1 MSDSFYGEI
10 SMMPYT
16 FTPELWAACE
26 GQLMPIGQNSA
37 LFSLIGNMYGG
48 DGRVSFAIPNL
59 IGRTPIHSGQGPGLM
74 NCLLSEEI
82 GINGISL
89 TQDQIPSHTHQMM
102 GSTSNNVEATIP
114 DNLPAALIS
123 NNTIFDHFDLNSDG
137 SELDD
142 ESVANAGHGEAHE
155 NRQPWLAI
163 KFFICLDGIYPSRS

>member
-16 FTPELWAACE
+16 FTPERWAACE

-59 IGRTPIHSGQGPGLM
+59 IGRTPIHSGQGPGLFDWQV
-74 NCLLSEEI
+74 SEF
-82 GINGISL
+82 GGASSVHL
-89 TQDQIPSHTHQMM
+89 TEAQIPPHTHQMM
-102 GSTSNNVEATIP
+102 GSTSNNVEDTAP
-114 DNLPAALIS
+114 GNLPAALIS
-123 NNTIFDHFDLNSDG
+123 NGSIFDHFDLDSDG
-137 SELDD
+137 SQFAGQ
-142 ESVANAGHGEAHE
+142 SVASEGEGQAHE

>member
-16 FTPELWAACE
+16 FTPEGWAACE

-37 LFSLIGNMYGG
+37 LFSLIGTMYGG

-59 IGRTPIHSGQGPGLM
+59 IGRTPIHSGQGPGLI
-74 NCLLSEEI
+74 NWGLSQF
-82 GINGISL
+82 GGDSSVYL
-89 TQDQIPSHTHQMM
+89 TTEQIPPHTHQMM
-102 GSTSNNVEATIP
+102 GSTSNNVAATIP
-114 DNLPAALIS
+114 GNLPAALIS
-123 NNTIFDHFDLNSDG
+123 NDTILDHFDLNSDG
-137 SELDD
+137 SELDY
-142 ESVANAGHGEAHE
+142 ESVAFTGGEEAHE

>member
-59 IGRTPIHSGQGPGLM
+59 IGRTPIHSGQGPGLFDWAV
-74 NCLLSEEI
+74 SEHGGASSVE
-82 GINGISL
+82 L
-89 TQDQIPSHTHQMM
+89 TTEQIPPHTHQMM
-102 GSTSNNVEATIP
+102 GSTSNNVESTIP
-114 DNLPAALIS
+114 GNLPAALIS

-142 ESVANAGHGEAHE
+142 GSVAITGGGQAHE